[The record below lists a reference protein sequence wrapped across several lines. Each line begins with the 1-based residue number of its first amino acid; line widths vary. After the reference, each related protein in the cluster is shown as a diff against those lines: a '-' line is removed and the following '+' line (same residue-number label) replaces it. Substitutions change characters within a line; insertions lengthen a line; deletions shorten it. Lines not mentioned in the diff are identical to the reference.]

1 VTLEGG
7 DPIVVVLM
15 GVSGC
20 GKSTIGKLLAGQ
32 LGCGYFDA
40 DAFHAP
46 EAIAKMKSGTPL
58 DDRDRMPWL
67 GRIAQKIEL
76 LVADDETGIIG
87 CSALKRRYRDILF
100 GRDAGA
106 GVPRARTALVYL
118 RGSYDL
124 IRSRLATRQDH
135 FMPASLLDSQFAQL
149 EEPKADEQPIKIDIT
164 PPPDAIAATILR
176 ELVQRF
182 GSPRDPARG
191 AA

>member
-1 VTLEGG
+1 LTLQSG

-15 GVSGC
+15 GVSGS
-20 GKSTIGKLLAGQ
+20 GKSTVGTLLAEQ
-32 LGCGYFDA
+32 LGCSYFDA
-40 DAFHAP
+40 DSFHSP

-76 LVADDETGIIG
+76 LVADDESGVIG

-106 GVPRARTALVYL
+106 GIPGDRTALVYL

-124 IRSRLATRQDH
+124 IRNRLATRQDH
-135 FMPASLLDSQFAQL
+135 FMPASLLESQFAQL
-149 EEPKADEQPIKIDIT
+149 EEPTLSEQAIKVDIA
-164 PPPDAIAATILR
+164 PAPDAIVAAILR
-176 ELVQRF
+176 ELAK
-182 GSPRDPARG
+182 RDPAKG